1 MISSVSK
8 FITNPTLVNLAQN
21 TDASV
26 ATKTVVNSIGR
37 PGFIL
42 VDKNIDLETKKFAA
56 TKEFLYQATSLLL
69 YIAMIVPLFKKGG
82 FKIAKKHIFKNTEGF
97 EHFKDFDEY
106 MHYRKLASNTN
117 INNRLQTLE
126 KEIPKKN
133 CKVKDMYNDTLLAEL
148 RKEKP
153 DQFNSVKGA
162 VDFCNIIGSVVGLSL
177 LAPNVSQAL
186 IRPVLK
192 LFGMD
197 KPKEQKIDTKA

>member
-106 MHYRKLASNTN
+106 MHYRKLAGNTN

-148 RKEKP
+148 HKEKP